1 MTPLEMYRERAAE
14 CRREADAT
22 TLINVRN
29 RCLSAAAAWQN
40 MADRAQQ
47 TELYRTREAER
58 KAEQESGQ
66 AGELQSL
73 WRQNW
78 D

>member
-1 MTPLEMYRERAAE
+1 MTPLEMYLERASE
-14 CRREADAT
+14 CRREAEAS

-29 RCLSAAAAWQN
+29 RCLSAADAWQN

-47 TELYRTREAER
+47 NELYRAREAER
-58 KAEQESGQ
+58 KAEQEVGQ
-66 AGELQSL
+66 VAD
-73 WRQNW
+73 WRLMPPTLC

>member
-1 MTPLEMYRERAAE
+1 MTPLEMYIERAAE
-14 CRREADAT
+14 CRREADAA
-22 TLINVRN
+22 TLVNVRN

-47 TELYRTREAER
+47 TEFYRAREAER
-58 KAEQESGQ
+58 KAEQERGQ
-66 AGELQSL
+66 MAH
-73 WRQNW
+73 WRLISPPLC